1 MSKYTD
7 LFSSAIGG
15 ASRGSGVIA
24 EEVEISRVTLY
35 KARKSPTAISMHV
48 CEKVAV
54 ACGLGKRDTQALL
67 AAMLRGKLEKIPGRL
82 GAAVRVFIRS
92 VDKMPPKAAASVWR
106 GAVQRHME
114 EEA

>member
-1 MSKYTD
+1 
-7 LFSSAIGG
+7 
-15 ASRGSGVIA
+15 GVIA

-67 AAMLRGKLEKIPGRL
+67 AA
-82 GAAVRVFIRS
+82 
-92 VDKMPPKAAASVWR
+92 
-106 GAVQRHME
+106 
-114 EEA
+114 